1 MGKNVI
7 VTGAAGGMGAAICK
21 RLIGQGW
28 DVFGVDIKDAEISGM
43 KSFCCDMTNTD
54 QLELLKENILKETDS
69 IDCIVHAAGIY
80 DLDALSEID
89 DERFKKIFE
98 INVFGAYRINRIF
111 TPYMSAGGRI
121 VIITSELAP
130 LNPLPF
136 TGIYA
141 VTKAALD
148 KYAYSLRSELA
159 LRGIFVS
166 IVRPGAV
173 KTGLLNVSTKAL
185 DRFCQNTRFFAPNA
199 QHFKDI
205 VDRVEARSVPADK
218 IGELVWKALS
228 ARHPRFVYNINRNF
242 LLRLMSALPDHFQ
255 VWILKQILK

>member
-1 MGKNVI
+1 MNVI

-28 DVFGVDIKDAEISGM
+28 DVFGVDIKPAKISGM
-43 KSFCCDMTNTD
+43 KCFCCDMTKTD
-54 QLELLKENILKETDS
+54 ELEILKENILKETDS
-69 IDCIVHAAGIY
+69 IDCIVHGAGIY

-89 DERFKKIFE
+89 EERFTRIFQ

-111 TPYMSAGGRI
+111 TPYMSTGGRI

-141 VTKAALD
+141 VTKAALE

-166 IVRPGAV
+166 VIRPGAV
-173 KTGLLNVSTKAL
+173 KTGLLNVSTSAL
-185 DRFCQNTRFFAPNA
+185 DKFCINTKYFAPNA
-199 QHFKDI
+199 QNFKDI
-205 VDRVEARSVPADK
+205 VDKVEARSVPADK

-228 ARHPRFVYNINRNF
+228 SKHPRFVYNIRLHTHIIEIIIF
-242 LLRLMSALPDHFQ
+242 LLI
-255 VWILKQILK
+255 ILA